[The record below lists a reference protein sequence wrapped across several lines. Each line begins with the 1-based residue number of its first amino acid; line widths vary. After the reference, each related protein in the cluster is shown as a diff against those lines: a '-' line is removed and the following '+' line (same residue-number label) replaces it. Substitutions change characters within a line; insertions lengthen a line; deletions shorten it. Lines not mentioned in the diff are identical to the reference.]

1 MIFTPTAGRC
11 QPALFLAAG
20 TVSCHTPWQM
30 VTLGFESRDV
40 AFNFRRMEVG
50 KNVQRRILLT
60 TLGLEVILGRA
71 SEDQV
76 VVRHNTAL
84 QYAKPMNHL
93 PGPWAVILEPSLQVT
108 RNTVQCLLLTSSPFS

>member
-1 MIFTPTAGRC
+1 
-11 QPALFLAAG
+11 
-20 TVSCHTPWQM
+20 M